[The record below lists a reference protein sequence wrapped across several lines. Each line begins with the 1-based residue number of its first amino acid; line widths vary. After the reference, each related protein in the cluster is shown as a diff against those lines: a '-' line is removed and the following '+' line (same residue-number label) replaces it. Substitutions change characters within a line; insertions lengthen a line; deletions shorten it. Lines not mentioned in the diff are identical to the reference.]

1 MLILKGVRGSD
12 RNNNNWKYTER
23 YQLHFPCSFAY
34 KVVFFDLVNHLV
46 VLYRA
51 KHAIKKFIEA
61 ILKVM
66 NYCKNV
72 IKNNFNKNL
81 VMSPED
87 ED

>member
-1 MLILKGVRGSD
+1 MVVIEIIITGNTLKNINYIFLVVLLIKL
-12 RNNNNWKYTER
+12 
-23 YQLHFPCSFAY
+23 F
-34 KVVFFDLVNHLV
+34 FFDLVNHLV

-51 KHAIKKFIEA
+51 KNAIKKFIEA